1 MNLFTDRH
9 KDALTE
15 VVNIGIGRAASILS
29 SMSRAPVGLQVPE
42 LQILPL
48 EEVVR
53 SIADRWNE
61 KLVSVRMD
69 FDGSFTGRTDLIFPS
84 DSAAALVKALV
95 GDVGPDLDLDTLRVA
110 TLTEVGNV
118 VINGVLGSIGNV
130 LNENLQY
137 SVPDTREESAER
149 LFSNRDGVGGEQPY
163 AILARTGFTVDDL
176 RLSGEI
182 VIIFD
187 VGSIHSL
194 VGALDSI
201 LPAA

>member
-1 MNLFTDRH
+1 MEFLSDRH
-9 KDALTE
+9 RDALTE

-42 LQILPL
+42 LQVLPL
-48 EEVVR
+48 NEVVR
-53 SIADRWNE
+53 TIAERWSD
-61 KLVSVRMD
+61 KLVSVRMN
-69 FDGSFTGRTDLIFPS
+69 FDGGFKGRTDLIFPS

-95 GDVGPDLDLDTLRVA
+95 GDIGPDMDLDTLRIA

-130 LNENLQY
+130 LNENLEY
-137 SVPDTREESAER
+137 SVPDTREENAER
-149 LFSNRDGVGGEQPY
+149 LFSKREDSTDEPY

-176 RLSGEI
+176 ELSGEI

-187 VGSIHSL
+187 VGSINSL